1 MQRIDIYAGT
11 DIKGPREKEGNYWY
25 AVVLSSAPEYFVGK
39 TEKIRATEN
48 AAVLSALAHAL
59 ARIRKPCAMRIHA
72 NKHVCAAIKQHW
84 LDKWAEDGWKTTR
97 GTPIKNKDTW
107 RKIAAGLAGREIIGA
122 ELLTPEEERLM
133 IEGKCPQ
140 TRIKP

>member
-48 AAVLSALAHAL
+48 AAVLTALAHAL
-59 ARIRKPCAMRIHA
+59 ARIRKPCAMRIQA
-72 NKHVCAAIKQHW
+72 MDFFMRCIQA
-84 LDKWAEDGWKTTR
+84 
-97 GTPIKNKDTW
+97 PCS
-107 RKIAAGLAGREIIGA
+107 KIAVENPTGIMNTAFRAPDQIIEPFQFANRPGRRG
-122 ELLTPEEERLM
+122 ELCNKENLLM
-133 IEGKCPQ
+133 A
-140 TRIKP
+140 